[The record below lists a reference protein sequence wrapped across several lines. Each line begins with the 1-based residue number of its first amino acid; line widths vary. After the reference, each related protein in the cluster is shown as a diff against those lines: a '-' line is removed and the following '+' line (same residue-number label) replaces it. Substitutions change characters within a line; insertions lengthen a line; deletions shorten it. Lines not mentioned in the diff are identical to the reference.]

1 MEGTVTF
8 LDEETNL
15 MMEVRVKIKIQA
27 SNLELMEGIITSL
40 PRVSKIHDVGLL
52 NLASGADIMKQL
64 EVWNTS
70 TVLAILT
77 D

>member
-15 MMEVRVKIKIQA
+15 MMEVRVKSHLTEIHDMMGQD
-27 SNLELMEGIITSL
+27 ITSL
-40 PRVSKIHDVGLL
+40 PSVSKIHDVRLL
-52 NLASGADIMKQL
+52 NLVSGADIMKQL
-64 EVWNTS
+64 EVGNTS